1 MQVSC
6 LERTTSSTA
15 STLLKAGESHTAV
28 DSNSN
33 SAGGK
38 SQVDKG
44 AENLHCG
51 TRDALR
57 RKTVAAGTLELNRL
71 DLGTEL
77 QAFVTGDK

>member
-51 TRDALR
+51 TRDALQENCSCR
-57 RKTVAAGTLELNRL
+57 NFRIESVGSW
-71 DLGTEL
+71 D
-77 QAFVTGDK
+77 